1 MRVEDEIHRAQDRPG
16 FQSLPHVGCP
26 ALESAAESAAPA
38 GPAPRTIAALSA
50 TGAEMRVDRRSL
62 ICAAGALAAPGW
74 LHAQASA
81 ASTAEIAAREKAAPP
96 LPAVGTPLSVPALD
110 LLDGGRFE
118 PDQAR
123 GRVLVLY
130 WWASWCPFCALVTPH
145 LAKLWRAERARGLS
159 LLTLSID
166 RKAEDARAYLRQR
179 GYDFPAALVT
189 SEIDRALPKP
199 KGLPITI
206 VVGRRGTVVQAEA
219 GQLFPED
226 VEALARHL

>member
-1 MRVEDEIHRAQDRPG
+1 MPD
-16 FQSLPHVGCP
+16 
-26 ALESAAESAAPA
+26 
-38 GPAPRTIAALSA
+38 
-50 TGAEMRVDRRSL
+50 DRRTF
-62 ICAAGALAAPGW
+62 ITAAGALAVPGW
-74 LHAQASA
+74 LAAQAA
-81 ASTAEIAAREKAAPP
+81 APSMAEIAAREKAAPP
-96 LPAVGTPLSVPALD
+96 LPAAGTPMAVPAVD

-118 PDQAR
+118 PGQVR

-145 LAKLWRAERARGLS
+145 IAKLWRAERTRGLA

-166 RKAEDARAYLRQR
+166 RKAEDAQAYLRQR

-189 SEIDRALPKP
+189 PEFSRALPKP
-199 KGLPITI
+199 KGLPITLVI
-206 VVGRRGTVVQAEA
+206 GRSGTVVQSEA